1 MKPHYDFSNA
11 RRGPVI
17 PPTARTTAVTLHLDT
32 EALDWFRD
40 QVNRAGGG
48 DYQTLINHA
57 LREYIALRREPL
69 EDLLRRVVREKLHR
83 AA

>member
-11 RRGPVI
+11 RRGSVI
-17 PPTARTTAVTLHLDT
+17 PPTSGTTAVTLNLDAET
-32 EALDWFRD
+32 LDWFRD
-40 QVNRAGGG
+40 QVNLAGGG
-48 DYQTLINHA
+48 DYQVLINHA

-69 EDLLRRVVREKLHR
+69 EDLLRRVVREELHR

>member
-1 MKPHYDFSNA
+1 MKTPYDFSNA

-17 PPTARTTAVTLHLDT
+17 PPAPGTTAITLNLDT
-32 EALDWFRD
+32 EALEWFRD

-57 LREYIALRREPL
+57 LREYIALHQEPL
-69 EDLLRRVVREKLHR
+69 EDLLRRVVREELHR